1 MWSDSENEGLLPLLH
16 CHEGVLAS
24 SMYLVYLSFKVS
36 MYQCQRNLS
45 YNPYLHTS
53 STMELM
59 CLEMFFNNNTNS
71 KKLKLK
77 ILFIEYFLH
86 TYCCVKH
93 VTWIVSLNLYNNPMR
108 QLLLLSLFYDEEMEA
123 PSNLPKFTKLWS
135 GWDKF
140 SSLSPSIYA
149 YHFLLLTNGLTMPAG
164 MCAVVLCPVDTEED
178 KISRFILSMTES
190 MTLTSLTWYST
201 QLKELSTAL
210 GVSEHLEAIKALH
223 LGWRLLGWERTEFRR
238 PQCLLVWN
246 SQIRFTE

>member
-123 PSNLPKFTKLWS
+123 PSNLPKFTKLWG

-140 SSLSPSIYA
+140 STVCLRPYMPIISSCWLMDLQCQRGCVQWYCVQ
-149 YHFLLLTNGLTMPAG
+149 LTQRRT
-164 MCAVVLCPVDTEED
+164 
-178 KISRFILSMTES
+178 
-190 MTLTSLTWYST
+190 
-201 QLKELSTAL
+201 
-210 GVSEHLEAIKALH
+210 
-223 LGWRLLGWERTEFRR
+223 RLVG
-238 PQCLLVWN
+238 
-246 SQIRFTE
+246 SS